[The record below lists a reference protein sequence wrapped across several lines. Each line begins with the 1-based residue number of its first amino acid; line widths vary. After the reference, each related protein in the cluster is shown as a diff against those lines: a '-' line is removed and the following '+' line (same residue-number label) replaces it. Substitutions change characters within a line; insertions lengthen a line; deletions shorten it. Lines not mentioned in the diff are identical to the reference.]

1 MFFLTNWHVIDL
13 GVMWH
18 VSGADSG
25 GEEGR
30 ELPRDGHAMQLIRRL
45 DAVGAPYSIAVGRCV
60 RAPAGLH
67 LGLMVGG
74 AQSYCVQTMRQT
86 GDADQSRAAHKGGG
100 KKGSWSGGG
109 GGSGGYRQNRDGWD
123 HARSGWGG
131 PAPFRGS
138 VPPPGAANMTP
149 PTAQA
154 AQAAP
159 AAAAPPTATQ
169 AAPQA
174 AFAQQA
180 PPPAAQADSAQ
191 QAPPTA
197 APKASAAPAAQQEYW
212 GNNWWEDGS
221 QWWDNRHQYQDGG
234 VDPYD
239 DWAEDV

>member
-1 MFFLTNWHVIDL
+1 MSQERILAAKKGGSYHV
-13 GVMWH
+13 M
-18 VSGADSG
+18 
-25 GEEGR
+25 
-30 ELPRDGHAMQLIRRL
+30 AMQLVRRL

-67 LGLMVGG
+67 LGLMMGG

-86 GDADQSRAAHKGGG
+86 GDAGQSRAAHKGGG
-100 KKGSWSGGG
+100 KKGGWSGGG

-131 PAPFRGS
+131 PATFRGS
-138 VPPPGAANMTP
+138 VPPPGVASMTP
-149 PTAQA
+149 PTAPA

-159 AAAAPPTATQ
+159 
-169 AAPQA
+169 
-174 AFAQQA
+174 AQQA

-221 QWWDNRHQYQDGG
+221 QWDDRYQYQDGG
-234 VDPYD
+234 VDLYD

>member
-1 MFFLTNWHVIDL
+1 MSQERILAVKKGGSYHV
-13 GVMWH
+13 M
-18 VSGADSG
+18 
-25 GEEGR
+25 
-30 ELPRDGHAMQLIRRL
+30 AMQLLRRL

-100 KKGSWSGGG
+100 KKGGWSGGG

-174 AFAQQA
+174 APQAAFAQQA

-221 QWWDNRHQYQDGG
+221 QWWDDRHQYQDGG
-234 VDPYD
+234 VDPYGCKSK
-239 DWAEDV
+239 

>member
-1 MFFLTNWHVIDL
+1 MQHTRAGARKAA
-13 GVMWH
+13 GVAVVAALAAIGKTVM
-18 VSGADSG
+18 
-25 GEEGR
+25 
-30 ELPRDGHAMQLIRRL
+30 DGTMHA
-45 DAVGAPYSIAVGRCV
+45 A
-60 RAPAGLH
+60 AG
-67 LGLMVGG
+67 
-74 AQSYCVQTMRQT
+74 
-86 GDADQSRAAHKGGG
+86 
-100 KKGSWSGGG
+100 
-109 GGSGGYRQNRDGWD
+109 
-123 HARSGWGG
+123 GG

-154 AQAAP
+154 AHAAQAAQAAP
-159 AAAAPPTATQ
+159 AAAAPPTATQAAPQ

-221 QWWDNRHQYQDGG
+221 QWWDDRHQYQDGG

>member
-1 MFFLTNWHVIDL
+1 MSQERILAVKKGGSYHV
-13 GVMWH
+13 M
-18 VSGADSG
+18 
-25 GEEGR
+25 
-30 ELPRDGHAMQLIRRL
+30 AMQLLRRL

-138 VPPPGAANMTP
+138 VPPPGAANMMP
-149 PTAQA
+149 PPAQA

-159 AAAAPPTATQ
+159 AAAAPPTATE

-212 GNNWWEDGS
+212 GNNWWGDGS
-221 QWWDNRHQYQDGG
+221 QWWDDRHQYQDGG
-234 VDPYD
+234 VDPYGCKSK
-239 DWAEDV
+239 

>member
-1 MFFLTNWHVIDL
+1 M
-13 GVMWH
+13 
-18 VSGADSG
+18 
-25 GEEGR
+25 
-30 ELPRDGHAMQLIRRL
+30 AMQLLRRL

-100 KKGSWSGGG
+100 KKGGWSGGG

-138 VPPPGAANMTP
+138 VLPPGAANMTP

-154 AQAAP
+154 AQAAQAAP
-159 AAAAPPTATQ
+159 AAAAPQPHPRPHKQPRKQPRKQPLLNKLHLLRHRQTLLNKLHLLRLPRLQRHKRLSRSIGAKIGGRMAVSGGTIVTSTRMVAWTHMTIGQ
-169 AAPQA
+169 KTSRWRR
-174 AFAQQA
+174 
-180 PPPAAQADSAQ
+180 AAQSG
-191 QAPPTA
+191 TF
-197 APKASAAPAAQQEYW
+197 
-212 GNNWWEDGS
+212 
-221 QWWDNRHQYQDGG
+221 
-234 VDPYD
+234 
-239 DWAEDV
+239 

>member
-1 MFFLTNWHVIDL
+1 MSQERILAVKKGGSYHV
-13 GVMWH
+13 M
-18 VSGADSG
+18 
-25 GEEGR
+25 
-30 ELPRDGHAMQLIRRL
+30 AMQLLRRL

-100 KKGSWSGGG
+100 KKGGWSGGG

-174 AFAQQA
+174 APQAAFAQQA

-221 QWWDNRHQYQDGG
+221 QWWDDRHQYQDGG

>member
-1 MFFLTNWHVIDL
+1 MSQERILAVKKGGSYHV
-13 GVMWH
+13 M
-18 VSGADSG
+18 
-25 GEEGR
+25 
-30 ELPRDGHAMQLIRRL
+30 AMQLLRRL

-86 GDADQSRAAHKGGG
+86 GDADQSRAAHKGG
-100 KKGSWSGGG
+100 KKGGWGSGK
-109 GGSGGYRQNRDGWD
+109 GGSGGYRQQRDGWD

-131 PAPFRGS
+131 PAP
-138 VPPPGAANMTP
+138 
-149 PTAQA
+149 AQA

-159 AAAAPPTATQ
+159 AAAAAP
-169 AAPQA
+169 PQA
-174 AFAQQA
+174 ASAQQG
-180 PPPAAQADSAQ
+180 PPPAQQGPPPPAQAASSQQDS
-191 QAPPTA
+191 PPA

-212 GNNWWEDGS
+212 GNWWEDGS
-221 QWWDNRHQYQDGG
+221 QWWDDHQNQYQDGG